1 MYIAR
6 YVFSNLLLKLRLR
19 IIYKYFR
26 YTDFISVYI
35 IIKVTKKKLG
45 EWPTMGNLSELFIFY
60 WGSILI
66 NLTLVILIII
76 IGGTKI
82 IGTHAI
88 NSLKGLRGNALQ
100 ASQ

>member
-45 EWPTMGNLSELFIFY
+45 EWPTMGNRPIFY

>member
-45 EWPTMGNLSELFIFY
+45 EWPTMGIFIFY